1 MTGLS
6 INKFIF
12 NILQSDKELAGM
24 CNNIYPLVIEED
36 TLKKNPL
43 RFPFILFTR
52 DNVQPIDT
60 KEYVVGDRVTFSIAI
75 VSDKYL
81 TTVDIAERVRLLF
94 EKRRDNYFSETN
106 LTSCTEDYSNDAYV
120 QRLSFSA
127 TILKNEI

>member
-12 NILQSDKELAGM
+12 NILQSDNELTSM
-24 CNNIYPLVIEED
+24 CKSIYALVAEEEV
-36 TLKKNPL
+36 K
-43 RFPFILFTR
+43 FPFILFTR

>member
-6 INKFIF
+6 INKFIY
-12 NILQSDKELAGM
+12 NILQSDKELTSM
-24 CNNIYPLVIEED
+24 CKSIYPLVAEEEV
-36 TLKKNPL
+36 K
-43 RFPFILFTR
+43 FPFILFTR

-106 LTSCTEDYSNDAYV
+106 LTSCTEDFSNDAYV
-120 QRLSFSA
+120 QKLSFSA